1 MLGRTSPG
9 SVSALSLD
17 RYSIISMFHL
27 NVIILDALAP
37 LTLASQAQCSGSS
50 GSGFWLLALALALAL
65 RLDALGSIL
74 WLWLYTLAL
83 ASGSGFPSSM
93 LWLL

>member
-1 MLGRTSPG
+1 MGVELVYWPAAAYILTNCPAGPLMGSRAGLMLGRTSPG

-37 LTLASQAQCSGSS
+37 LA
-50 GSGFWLLALALALAL
+50 SGFWLLALALALAL

-74 WLWLYTLAL
+74 WL
-83 ASGSGFPSSM
+83 
-93 LWLL
+93 